1 MFKRIAFD
9 VLCWVIITISSI
21 DMYWLSKNKDGI
33 VESEKNPIG
42 RYLIELDDG
51 DVSLF
56 IFWKFMGTFAVIYFL
71 QKFFIKRNGLALI
84 VVGGVAAIQTLLLL
98 YLYSLPPF
106 F

>member
-9 VLCWVIITISSI
+9 VLCWIVITISAI

-56 IFWKFMGTFAVIYFL
+56 IFWKFMGTFTVIYFL
-71 QKFFIKRNGLALI
+71 QQYFMKRSRTALLI
-84 VVGGVAAIQTLLLL
+84 VAAVATFQLLLL
-98 YLYSLPPF
+98 SYLYSTPPF

>member
-9 VLCWVIITISSI
+9 SLCWVIITISAI

-42 RYLIELDDG
+42 RYLIALDDG

-56 IFWKFMGTFAVIYFL
+56 IFCKFIGTFAVIYFL
-71 QKFFIKRNGLALI
+71 QKYFIKRINVALLI
-84 VVGGVAAIQTLLLL
+84 VTAIAVFQLLLL
-98 YLYSLPPF
+98 SYLYSTPPF